1 MMILWTWSTSDA
13 SCLSMRLRLVRS
25 HSLNE
30 SGRDDTNGTS
40 SPAVEVEDDGDGPGR
55 VGSAELFVTPND
67 PPPGLSVA
75 PVNESIP
82 APASPREARPHV
94 YFAGEPRNG

>member
-1 MMILWTWSTSDA
+1 MSFNALA
-13 SCLSMRLRLVRS
+13 SRTISFPERERPRRYQWHLLP
-25 HSLNE
+25 
-30 SGRDDTNGTS
+30 
-40 SPAVEVEDDGDGPGR
+40 PAVEVEDDGDGPGR